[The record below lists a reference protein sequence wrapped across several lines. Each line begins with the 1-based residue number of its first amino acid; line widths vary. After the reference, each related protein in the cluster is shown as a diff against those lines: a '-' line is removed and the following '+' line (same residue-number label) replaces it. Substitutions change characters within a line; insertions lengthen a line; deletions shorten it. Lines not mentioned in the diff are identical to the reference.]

1 MTPHM
6 PPSSPDQPRHDTAAP
21 DPNPQPA
28 GLGAPA
34 APVPPR
40 ASGTNVMAILAII
53 FAFVFSPFGIVFG
66 IIGRR
71 QTARTGEDGRGLAT
85 AGLVLGIVFV
95 VIGLATAVTVGVLAA
110 QLTSSVSGDQVATQI
125 VTESGGRVSDVSCP
139 SSLPAQVGAQ
149 ITCTGSV
156 DGAPAQLRATVT
168 AVDGGNVS
176 FDFTQ
181 VA

>member
-1 MTPHM
+1 MTQQM
-6 PPSSPDQPRHDTAAP
+6 PPSSPEQPRDDDARRYP
-21 DPNPQPA
+21 DPRVA
-28 GLGAPA
+28 GLEAPA
-34 APVPPR
+34 APLPPGR
-40 ASGTNVMAILAII
+40 GTNTMAILAIV
-53 FAFVFSPFGIVFG
+53 FAFVFSPLGIVFG

-71 QTARTGEDGRGLAT
+71 QTARTGESGRGLAT

-95 VIGLATAVTVGVLAA
+95 VIGLVVAVLAA
-110 QLTSSVSGDQVATQI
+110 VLVGTMTSAVGSDQVATQI
-125 VTESGGRVSDVSCP
+125 VDESGGRVSDVHCP

-149 ITCTGSV
+149 ITCSGTV

-168 AVDGGNVS
+168 SVDGGTVS